1 MTTRDTTEPSASRAR
16 HGNPDEGFEGA
27 RQAVRAATAQV
38 GDAVDSVRASLPEV
52 ARASRE
58 LAGGAIQRIESGS
71 DQQISAGATMSLG
84 LAIGM
89 LLGGAPRFLIALALV
104 PVAAI
109 GLVMLE
115 RRSPRPGTTSR

>member
-1 MTTRDTTEPSASRAR
+1 MTDAPEKEPREAMTAARDTI
-16 HGNPDEGFEGA
+16 
-27 RQAVRAATAQV
+27 RAATVQV
-38 GDAVDSVRASLPEV
+38 GDAVDTVRTTIPEV

-58 LAGGAIQRIESGS
+58 LAGEALQRIEAGS

-89 LLGGAPRFLIALALV
+89 LLGGAPRILIAFALV

-109 GLVMLE
+109 GIVLLG
-115 RRSPRPGTTSR
+115 RRPGRSTGTPSAAR